1 VLGRVY
7 TAMKTRLLPEQ
18 KVGDKIK
25 PCSVLPA
32 SMIDKMEAM
41 IFDHVVT
48 TAAKGE
54 STSEVG

>member
-1 VLGRVY
+1 
-7 TAMKTRLLPEQ
+7 MKTRLLAEQ

-25 PCSVLPA
+25 LCSVLLA

>member
-1 VLGRVY
+1 MLGRVY
-7 TAMKTRLLPEQ
+7 TAMKTRLFPEQ

-25 PCSVLPA
+25 PCSVLLA